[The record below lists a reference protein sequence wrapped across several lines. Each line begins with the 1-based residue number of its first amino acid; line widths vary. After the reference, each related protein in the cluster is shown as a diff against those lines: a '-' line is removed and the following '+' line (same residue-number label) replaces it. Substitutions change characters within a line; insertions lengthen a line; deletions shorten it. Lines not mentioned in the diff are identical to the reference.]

1 MSGLIIPVAHELF
14 APPEFMQEMDGLSS
28 ATANKEKQIIVMGA
42 TNRPYV
48 STHGGGMTLVSIL
61 IANPRLQDL
70 DEAVLRRLPRRLLV
84 DLPGEQER
92 LGKCL

>member
-1 MSGLIIPVAHELF
+1 
-14 APPEFMQEMDGLSS
+14 MQEMDGLSS
-28 ATANKEKQIIVMGA
+28 ATANREKQIVVMGA

-48 STHGGGMTLVSIL
+48 REHRPYDANSVSRLTIPL
-61 IANPRLQDL
+61 YPYLQDL

-92 LGKCL
+92 LGRSGVLQKLSSPY